1 MRNIDVRVIVS
12 ESGLTYKRIAEQM
25 GVSRGWLSNLMRY
38 DLTPAN
44 RERIMKAIRDLS
56 KEQEK

>member
-12 ESGLTYKRIAEQM
+12 ESRLTYKRIAEKM

-44 RERIMKAIRDLS
+44 RERIMKAVRELSRDQ
-56 KEQEK
+56 EQ